1 MATTKPKKSDVLRVR
16 LTKWENLKLQSYA
29 DNHGKTVSEVIRA
42 YIHRLP
48 VQGELL
54 HVVTDFDA
62 SQR

>member
-1 MATTKPKKSDVLRVR
+1 MTKSKPKKSDVLRVR
-16 LTKWENLKLQSYA
+16 LTKWENSKLQSYA

-54 HVVTDFDA
+54 HVVTNFEA
-62 SQR
+62 EQR